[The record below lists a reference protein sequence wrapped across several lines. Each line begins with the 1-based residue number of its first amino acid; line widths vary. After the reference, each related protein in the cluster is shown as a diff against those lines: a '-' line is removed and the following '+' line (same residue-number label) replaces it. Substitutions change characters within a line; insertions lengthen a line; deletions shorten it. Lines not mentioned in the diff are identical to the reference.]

1 MLKNVN
7 VKATKG
13 KFPLAP
19 YKTLQLPLDMN
30 PPPEGSFLFAF
41 DWFYELF
48 ILQNNKSIWAHEKK
62 NAFFTSSEDTLMVV
76 PTARLKITSDV
87 LEDDG

>member
-1 MLKNVN
+1 MSIIQYTTASRYV
-7 VKATKG
+7 A
-13 KFPLAP
+13 
-19 YKTLQLPLDMN
+19 
-30 PPPEGSFLFAF
+30 PPEGFFLFAF

-76 PTARLKITSDV
+76 PTARSKENTSDV
-87 LEDDG
+87 SEDDG